1 MKAFV
6 FLKRLRVVVSLIF
19 LSLIFFLF
27 IDFANSF
34 SPAFVSGILFFQFV
48 PSFIKFINLSGMM
61 AGGFIIVI
69 ILTFLF
75 GRVYCSSFCP
85 VGTLQDVI
93 IFLEGKLRK
102 RKIFRFLKPLNLL
115 RYSFLI
121 VTIGFL
127 VAGSFLMIN
136 FLDPYSL
143 FGKMVSDLVRPVY
156 YGINNLIVAGL
167 EQIEVYSMYPVKLK
181 SFHWISFGFSLSM
194 LVLVVRLTL
203 KKGRLYCNTVCP
215 VGTFL
220 GLISKISLFRI
231 RMDEFACTQCG
242 KCSARCKAGCIDS
255 KSMEVDFSRCIGCF
269 NCLTV
274 CPENGVNFKRSWS
287 LNRKSETTKTVDN
300 NPRRE
305 FFART
310 GSALAG
316 MISIPYILQ
325 SQNLKAGMKPVV
337 KEFPVTPP
345 GSLSIERFH
354 KNCTACHLC
363 ISSCPTRVLQPSL
376 TEYGWDGLFQPF
388 MDYKA
393 SFCNYECTVCG
404 EICPTGAILQ
414 LETEQKKRTQLGK
427 AKFIKE
433 NCVVYTNET
442 ACGAC
447 SEHCPTKAVDMVFY
461 KGKLTIPE
469 VTDKICIGCGA
480 CEHSCP
486 TNPKSIYVDGNPVH
500 LLADKP
506 KEKKAETKSKPSEDF
521 PF

>member
-1 MKAFV
+1 MKAFI
-6 FLKRLRVVVSLIF
+6 FLKRLRVAVSLIF
-19 LSLIFFLF
+19 LLLISFLF

-34 SPAFVSGILFFQFV
+34 SPALVSGILYFQFV
-48 PSFIKFINLSGMM
+48 PSLIKFINLSGTL
-61 AGGFIIVI
+61 AGGFILVI
-69 ILTFLF
+69 ILTILFGRIYCSAFCPLGTLKDVILFVERKLGKRKIYGFQKPSNPLGYSFLGVTMVFLF
-75 GRVYCSSFCP
+75 G
-85 VGTLQDVI
+85 
-93 IFLEGKLRK
+93 
-102 RKIFRFLKPLNLL
+102 
-115 RYSFLI
+115 
-121 VTIGFL
+121 
-127 VAGSFLMIN
+127 GSFLMLN
-136 FLDPYSL
+136 FFDPYSL
-143 FGKMVSDLVRPVY
+143 FGKMVSDIVRPAY
-156 YGINNLIVAGL
+156 YGINNVIVAGL
-167 EQIEVYSMYPVKLK
+167 EQMEIFALYPVKLK
-181 SFHWISFGFSLSM
+181 SFSWISFGFSM
-194 LVLVVRLTL
+194 FMVMLVVRLTL

-220 GLISKISLFRI
+220 GLISKISLFKI
-231 RMDEFACTQCG
+231 RLDEDACTHCG
-242 KCSARCKAGCIDS
+242 KCSARCKAGCIDL
-255 KSMEVDFSRCIGCF
+255 KNTEVDFSRCVGCF

-274 CPENGVNFKRSWS
+274 CPENGVNFKRSWT
-287 LNRKSETTKTVDN
+287 LTRKYETMEIVDK

-316 MISIPYILQ
+316 MISIPYLLQ

-345 GSLSIERFH
+345 GSLNIRRFH

-363 ISSCPTRVLQPSL
+363 ISACPTRVLQPSF

-393 SFCNYECTVCG
+393 SFCNYECSVCG
-404 EICPTGAILQ
+404 EICPTGAILP
-414 LETEQKKRTQLGK
+414 LETEHKKRTQLGK

-433 NCVVYTNET
+433 NCVVYTDET

-500 LLADKP
+500 ILAEKP
-506 KEKKAETKSKPSEDF
+506 KEKKAEAKPKPAEDF